1 MIDLLFRGG
10 LRLLTGAQTF
20 WTGASAP
27 DPDKVQVYFANHSS
41 HLDAVLIWSVLPPD
55 LRSKTRPVAARD
67 YWKKYGFRRY
77 LSQKVFRAVLIE
89 RTHCTKENHPVKQLC
104 EVLEGGDSLIFFPE
118 GSRGKGEEIGVFK
131 SGLHHLVTRFPDAE
145 YIPVYLENL
154 NRVLP
159 KGEVLPVP
167 LICTLTFGDPLPLI
181 PNEGRSE
188 FLQRARE
195 AVLTLKREL

>member
-20 WTGASAP
+20 WKGEAYP
-27 DPDKVQVYFANHSS
+27 YPEKVQVYFANHSS
-41 HLDAVLIWSVLPPD
+41 HLDAVLIWSVLPPE

-67 YWKKYGFRRY
+67 YWNKYRFRRH

-89 RTHCTKENHPVKQLC
+89 RTHCTKENHPVLQLT
-104 EVLEGGDSLIFFPE
+104 EVLDGGDSLIFFPE
-118 GSRGKGEEIGVFK
+118 GSRGGGEETGTFK
-131 SGLHHLVTRFPDAE
+131 SGLHHLVSRFPDAE

-167 LICTLTFGDPLPLI
+167 LICTVTFGNALPLI
-181 PNEGRSE
+181 ADESRND
-188 FLQRARE
+188 FLHRARE
-195 AVLTLKREL
+195 AVLNLKREL